1 MNTVYARHIW
11 WLILAMAAL
20 AVASFALTGLH
31 IDPFSKPALLAP
43 FGLLAAIWWF
53 YRNVRPDPRLR
64 TLAECFA
71 QILLLLLFG
80 TLLSYAAAAAPI
92 PFRDD
97 ALLAIDTALGFDRR
111 AYIDFF
117 DSRPWLFNTLTL
129 SYFTFMPQ
137 FVVVLL
143 VLFFAKQPSR
153 MQQFVFAA
161 GLALLVTD
169 AISVLTPSITTI
181 YLDLGLPV
189 GAEIPAY
196 RYTPLPTLQALRSG
210 SPYWID
216 LDAIEGLISFPSFHT
231 VGAVLFIWGLWHVRY
246 VRWFAL
252 ALNLA
257 LIAATPMTGAH
268 YFIDIAGGLFVALGT
283 IVAAVWLGRPARG
296 PHLAVSAHAAI
307 SAAPMEPAA

>member
-1 MNTVYARHIW
+1 M
-11 WLILAMAAL
+11 
-20 AVASFALTGLH
+20 
-31 IDPFSKPALLAP
+31 AP

-231 VGAVLFIWGLWHVRY
+231 VGAVFFHLGLVACALRQMVCAGAQPRADRRDTHDRRALFHRHC
-246 VRWFAL
+246 RRTFR
-252 ALNLA
+252 
-257 LIAATPMTGAH
+257 GAGH
-268 YFIDIAGGLFVALGT
+268 DRRGGLA
-283 IVAAVWLGRPARG
+283 RPAREG
-296 PHLAVSAHAAI
+296 SASCGQRSRGDFRRANGTGGVI
-307 SAAPMEPAA
+307 